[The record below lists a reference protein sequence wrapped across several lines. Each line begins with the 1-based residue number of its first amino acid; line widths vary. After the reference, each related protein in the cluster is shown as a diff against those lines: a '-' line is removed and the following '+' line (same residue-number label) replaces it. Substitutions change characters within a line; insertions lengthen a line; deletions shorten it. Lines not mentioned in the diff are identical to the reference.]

1 MKLHAYGKN
10 YLTPPPPPSH
20 HPPPT
25 RLEVKIEIGLPSEE
39 GRLQILQIHTKEMD
53 HNGYLSSDV
62 SLPTLATELKNYT
75 GAEIAGICRTA
86 AAYTLK
92 SQIDLDNIQEFKVDR
107 SKLKVKMDHFRYAA
121 RESKPAFGI
130 KDDELKIFY
139 RNGIIDYGPEFQALK
154 ARIDAVVNQVR
165 DSDRTPLMSVLLSG
179 PPGAGRTALAAACA
193 QSSGYPFAKMIT
205 ADMFIGHSE
214 RSKIDKIFK
223 VFEDA
228 AKTPLGIIVLDD
240 LERILSYVDLGPQ
253 FSNPMLQALM
263 VLLNKPPKEV
273 GRRVLVI
280 GTTSCAAKLA
290 RLGITSRFNVEIDV
304 PPISRPEEFQKIMQ
318 TWADMSPNVAAEL
331 SQQLPEPIPIK
342 RLLMVLEMARQSDDA
357 GGAVTSDAFHKC
369 LFDCGYRSL
378 DGLGLNK

>member
-1 MKLHAYGKN
+1 
-10 YLTPPPPPSH
+10 
-20 HPPPT
+20 
-25 RLEVKIEIGLPSEE
+25 
-39 GRLQILQIHTKEMD
+39 
-53 HNGYLSSDV
+53 
-62 SLPTLATELKNYT
+62 
-75 GAEIAGICRTA
+75 
-86 AAYTLK
+86 
-92 SQIDLDNIQEFKVDR
+92 
-107 SKLKVKMDHFRYAA
+107 
-121 RESKPAFGI
+121 
-130 KDDELKIFY
+130 
-139 RNGIIDYGPEFQALK
+139 
-154 ARIDAVVNQVR
+154 
-165 DSDRTPLMSVLLSG
+165 MSVLLSG

-280 GTTSCAAKLA
+280 GTTSRAAKLA